1 MKANNTPNVSDLTRW
16 IDLQLSTITEGV
28 SAGYTLGNG
37 NTVWIDKGTTVFIV
51 SLANGKE
58 VEIDSG
64 NYITAEDMA
73 NAIIATLNTNTPT
86 IMNAKET
93 IANTPANLAKLHAL
107 ATAGT
112 PMFYIW
118 LDAVD
123 DTATTSVYLTEDAAR
138 ADIARLEAD
147 DKEAGI
153 YEPDAYSIINAAPY
167 FA

>member
-1 MKANNTPNVSDLTRW
+1 MKANNKVTELAKW
-16 IDLQLSTITEGV
+16 IESQLSTIIEGS

-37 NTVWIDKGTTVFIV
+37 NTLWIDKGATVFNV
-51 SLANGKE
+51 SLANGE
-58 VEIDSG
+58 MVDIDSDK
-64 NYITAEDMA
+64 YSTAEA
-73 NAIIATLNTNTPT
+73 IAKAIISNINNT
-86 IMNAKET
+86 MNANET

-107 ATAGT
+107 AVNGT
-112 PMFYIW
+112 PMYYVW

-123 DTATTSVYLTEDAAR
+123 DAATTSVYLTEDAAR

-167 FA
+167 FV